1 MKLAFIFLA
10 ALSVCGFAVADS
22 VQTFRGLVVREG
34 GKPVAGAPVVL
45 YENFARRWTWF
56 PKSDREIA
64 RTMTNKKGEFIISTS
79 DATAD
84 KRLMLVAK
92 SEWKKFEMSPGE
104 NKVVSK
110 DGMLLEVSKNG
121 INTIVVPSY
130 YVPATRP

>member
-10 ALSVCGFAVADS
+10 ALSVCGVAVADS

-64 RTMTNKKGEFIISTS
+64 RTVTNKEGEFIISTS
-79 DATAD
+79 DVTAD
-84 KRLMLVAK
+84 KKLMFVSK
-92 SEWKKFEMSPGE
+92 SEWKKVEISPGE
-104 NKVVSK
+104 KKVISNDGLLLHVSK
-110 DGMLLEVSKNG
+110 DRVN
-121 INTIVVPSY
+121 IIVVPLDY
-130 YVPATRP
+130 APERLP

>member
-121 INTIVVPSY
+121 INTIVVPSD